1 MENRKTAEEIANA
14 IINNLDDYARDVDQY
29 EFGLPIIQDHETE
42 NMHTIVLKQLNAF
55 AEQEKE
61 VWSCEVLEWVMKNG
75 YYLGWVGIWYD
86 SCGREVCTSTAQL
99 YTKFKLERDGK

>member
-1 MENRKTAEEIANA
+1 MENRKTAEEVLQGILEANKP
-14 IINNLDDYARDVDQY
+14 VDLRPTIKKLIY
-29 EFGLPIIQDHETE
+29 KKTGTE
-42 NMHTIVLKQLNAF
+42 QVLQAMHTF

-61 VWSCEVLEWVMKNG
+61 VWSCEFLEWVMKNG

-99 YTKFKLERDGK
+99 YAKFKLERDGK